1 MKSHPGLQ
9 GGPAPPSCMD
19 SRNPSQPAPEGQI
32 HPVQKIFTLIV
43 CTHPHALSHVHTD
56 GTHPVDTHRD
66 WGDAHKPGNART
78 ASHLQRV
85 GDRPE
90 GILLQD
96 RQNTASPPLWPQGP
110 SEQTSVVLGTLSAA
124 LWDGCPGPS
133 YGDSCDEQCMH
144 PDPAGTRLSMTNKWL
159 KQHLQRVPGWLM
171 GSWML
176 ATRAP
181 ISHA

>member
-1 MKSHPGLQ
+1 
-9 GGPAPPSCMD
+9 MD

-32 HPVQKIFTLIV
+32 HPVQKIFTLVV

-110 SEQTSVVLGTLSAA
+110 SEQNFCCSKAPCLQPFGTAA
-124 LWDGCPGPS
+124 LDPPVGTAVMSSACIQTQQALGCP
-133 YGDSCDEQCMH
+133 
-144 PDPAGTRLSMTNKWL
+144 
-159 KQHLQRVPGWLM
+159 
-171 GSWML
+171 
-176 ATRAP
+176 
-181 ISHA
+181 